1 MSATHDLAEA
11 GQSIW
16 LDNIT
21 RDLLNDGSI
30 QRCIDELAVTGLTS
44 NPSIFEKAV
53 AGSTAY
59 DAQVAATDG
68 DAEAIF
74 FRLAIEDLR
83 RAADLFANV
92 HERTKGLDGWV
103 SLEVSPLI
111 ADDATATVEAAIAI
125 HEAADRP
132 NLFIKIPGTPA
143 GLEAIEEATFAGIPV
158 NVTLLFSTQQ
168 YQAASDAYLKGLERR
183 AAAGRDLAVVSV
195 ASLFISRWDVATASE
210 LPDHL
215 KNKVGVAIG
224 SESYASYRSMLA
236 SERFAR
242 LAADGAQPQRL
253 LFASTGVK
261 DPSVPDT
268 FYVESLVAADTI
280 NTMPDATLKAF
291 ADHGSVNAV
300 LPADGGDAVN
310 DLAAIAAAGIDL
322 EALATRLQEDGKD
335 AFVASWNDLLGSIRT
350 KAGRDA

>member
-1 MSATHDLAEA
+1 MSATHDLAGA

-21 RDLLNDGSI
+21 RDLLDDGSI

-125 HEAADRP
+125 HAAADRP

-168 YQAASDAYLKGLERR
+168 YQAASDAY
-183 AAAGRDLAVVSV
+183 
-195 ASLFISRWDVATASE
+195 
-210 LPDHL
+210 
-215 KNKVGVAIG
+215 
-224 SESYASYRSMLA
+224 
-236 SERFAR
+236 
-242 LAADGAQPQRL
+242 
-253 LFASTGVK
+253 
-261 DPSVPDT
+261 
-268 FYVESLVAADTI
+268 
-280 NTMPDATLKAF
+280 
-291 ADHGSVNAV
+291 
-300 LPADGGDAVN
+300 
-310 DLAAIAAAGIDL
+310 
-322 EALATRLQEDGKD
+322 
-335 AFVASWNDLLGSIRT
+335 
-350 KAGRDA
+350 